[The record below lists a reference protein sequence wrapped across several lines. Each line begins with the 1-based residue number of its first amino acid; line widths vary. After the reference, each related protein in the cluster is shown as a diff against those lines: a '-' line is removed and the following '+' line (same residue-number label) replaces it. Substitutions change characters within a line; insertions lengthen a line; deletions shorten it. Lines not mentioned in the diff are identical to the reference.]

1 MNVTVRNDGED
12 SYGTTVTFF
21 YPPGLSYRRVAG
33 SQVLFLWGK
42 EASDSCRSVDTP
54 VLGLKL
60 RPLLLSSFLYAK
72 RSGPDHGWMDV
83 LVLSGTCLG

>member
-1 MNVTVRNDGED
+1 MEPQSPSSTHRGCLTDVWQGAR
-12 SYGTTVTFF
+12 Y
-21 YPPGLSYRRVAG
+21 Y
-33 SQVLFLWGK
+33 LFLWGK
-42 EASDSCRSVDTP
+42 EASDSCRSADTP
-54 VLGLKL
+54 LLGSKL